1 MWGGRALKLLSEY
14 IVRIAELLEAEGR
27 AARRAVEKLGVGLS
41 LVIVAAALV
50 LAGCLLVFAG
60 LLLGL
65 KSTQLGW
72 PGAAAIT
79 GAATLVAAGAI
90 FWGASRLMK

>member
-1 MWGGRALKLLSEY
+1 
-14 IVRIAELLEAEGR
+14 VRIADLLEAEGR
-27 AARRAVEKLGVGLS
+27 AARRAVEKLGIGLS
-41 LVIVAAALV
+41 LVVVASALV

-65 KSTQLGW
+65 KSTTLGW

-79 GAATLVAAGAI
+79 GVTTLGVAGGL
-90 FWGASRLMK
+90 FWWSTRLMK